1 MPYVRD
7 AFDDV
12 DDYDRGQE
20 REEKAWLNK
29 LPRCCC
35 CGEPIR
41 SEKCW
46 TIGGEIYCE
55 ECINDGEDYTENHMR
70 G

>member
-1 MPYVRD
+1 MD
-7 AFDDV
+7 NFEAFD
-12 DDYDRGQE
+12 RHNAEQE
-20 REEKAWLNK
+20 REEKAWLDK
-29 LPRCCC
+29 LPRCCW

-55 ECINDGEDYTENHMR
+55 ECIDEAEDYTENHMR